1 MSIFSKIITQMFC
14 RWMQISLTHTHS
26 CNAKSQSQTMT
37 HKKTA
42 FKNWC
47 AISNRP
53 YVKINVIPI
62 VLLGTIISV
71 SNCNKRTFTPKLAF
85 QVFIFPPFFLFI
97 SHVVCTFMNE
107 VCNVISA
114 SRNCKCKKQLPWLF
128 YLSKITNVFKRKM
141 YYNNNGLLFNALHV
155 PELC

>member
-1 MSIFSKIITQMFC
+1 MFC

-42 FKNWC
+42 FKDWC
-47 AISNRP
+47 TISNRP
-53 YVKINVIPI
+53 YVKINVVPI
-62 VLLGTIISV
+62 VLLGTIRNV

-85 QVFIFPPFFLFI
+85 QVFIFPPFSSLFLMWFVHLWMK
-97 SHVVCTFMNE
+97 SVMWLVLQGT
-107 VCNVISA
+107 VDV
-114 SRNCKCKKQLPWLF
+114 KKKQIPWLF